1 MAQKRPYD
9 ESMASAQY
17 EYSEAEYWNGA
28 ENDYYCYWDGQPDE
42 HRSKISKG
50 VGHKWVRDGYVPP
63 DEKARAIAE
72 NETKM
77 AELRRAIQA
86 REEALKREAKEKQID
101 ELRRS
106 INQQEEKLKRGKAVL
121 DQKQVDEKLEQQ
133 KHKERKLKIK
143 RSFQMAFNVK
153 EAPPEAPAPEKSVP
167 AVSKSDVER
176 LLKSASD
183 YECLQVKTGE
193 CSAVIKKKFK
203 EMARMFHPDKC
214 KIEGAKEAFQ
224 RLNRAYGNLL
234 RISR

>member
-9 ESMASAQY
+9 ESLASSHY
-17 EYSEAEYWNGA
+17 EYSEADYWNGA
-28 ENDYYCYWDGQPDE
+28 ENDYYCYWGGEPDE
-42 HRSKISKG
+42 HRSKISRG
-50 VGHKWVRDGYVPP
+50 AGHKWVRDGYVPP
-63 DEKARAIAE
+63 DEKARALAE
-72 NETKM
+72 KETEM
-77 AELRRAIQA
+77 AELRRTIQA
-86 REEALKREAKEKQID
+86 REEALKREAKVKQIN

-121 DQKQVDEKLEQQ
+121 DQKQVDEKLERER
-133 KHKERKLKIK
+133 HKERKLKIK

-153 EAPPEAPAPEKSVP
+153 EAPPDVPVSDRATP

-176 LLKSASD
+176 LLKSTSD

-203 EMARMFHPDKC
+203 ELARMFHPDKC

-224 RLNRAYGNLL
+224 RLSRAYGNLL